1 MSFNIFEGEIFKK
14 NKSREKQIED
24 KNENAKKTPAQLRTY
39 GDRVIGLFCKDFS
52 VKGYENIE
60 EIREKYPNEKFI
72 ISAAHLNN
80 LDVPAVLKVLG
91 NDFNI
96 QMTGESVLLE
106 KMKYLGHR
114 AMITIGGIENFTPL
128 DYIEDKDGKHGEFNP
143 ENFNKLAEKINEG
156 KTPWIA
162 NHPMS
167 LDGKMKRSSIGP
179 VYLAAKTKSMIIP
192 TSLDISG
199 GSVNLE
205 GADEYLKT
213 LTNRSRAVYHIGE
226 VFKIPDIDVSIIE
239 DVLARRKSGEV
250 IDRLDLEK
258 FSTVHAQLREQA
270 DLLGERIA
278 ALLPEEKRRSK

>member
-52 VKGYENIE
+52 VEGYENIE

-106 KMKYLGHR
+106 KK
-114 AMITIGGIENFTPL
+114 
-128 DYIEDKDGKHGEFNP
+128 
-143 ENFNKLAEKINEG
+143 
-156 KTPWIA
+156 
-162 NHPMS
+162 
-167 LDGKMKRSSIGP
+167 
-179 VYLAAKTKSMIIP
+179 
-192 TSLDISG
+192 
-199 GSVNLE
+199 
-205 GADEYLKT
+205 
-213 LTNRSRAVYHIGE
+213 
-226 VFKIPDIDVSIIE
+226 
-239 DVLARRKSGEV
+239 
-250 IDRLDLEK
+250 
-258 FSTVHAQLREQA
+258 
-270 DLLGERIA
+270 
-278 ALLPEEKRRSK
+278 